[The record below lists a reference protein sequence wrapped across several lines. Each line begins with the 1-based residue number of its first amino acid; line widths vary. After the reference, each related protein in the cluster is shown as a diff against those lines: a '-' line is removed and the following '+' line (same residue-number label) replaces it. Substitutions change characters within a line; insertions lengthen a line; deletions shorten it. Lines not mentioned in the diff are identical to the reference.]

1 MPRTSRPI
9 FKISCST
16 IRVNR
21 RETNNQH
28 GRGAS
33 APPPRSGLISDET
46 HSVTFSCSCS
56 RERGEEGDAKI
67 GSVFFHPSEPLR
79 NTKNQGR
86 AFYFF
91 GALTSFDACTSTTSG
106 GARSHA
112 SRLASLLLF
121 SVYIFPLSV
130 YFPPGFI
137 ELEAKF
143 NGFFS
148 KMR

>member
-21 RETNNQH
+21 RETNNPH

-33 APPPRSGLISDET
+33 APPRRSGLISDET
-46 HSVTFSCSCS
+46 HSTTFFSVLAAESD
-56 RERGEEGDAKI
+56 ERKEMLKLGV
-67 GSVFFHPSEPLR
+67 SSSTPPEPPR

-91 GALTSFDACTSTTSG
+91 GALTGSDACTSTTSG

-112 SRLASLLLF
+112 SPLPSLLLF

-130 YFPPGFI
+130 YFPPGSDKI
-137 ELEAKF
+137 SSTSRQK
-143 NGFFS
+143 
-148 KMR
+148 

>member
-21 RETNNQH
+21 RETNNPH
-28 GRGAS
+28 GRGAP

-46 HSVTFSCSCS
+46 HSTTFFSVLAAESD
-56 RERGEEGDAKI
+56 ERKEMLKLGV
-67 GSVFFHPSEPLR
+67 SSSTPSEPPR
-79 NTKNQGR
+79 NTKNQGP
-86 AFYFF
+86 AIYFF
-91 GALTSFDACTSTTSG
+91 GDLTSFDACTSTNSG

-112 SRLASLLLF
+112 SPLASLLLF

-130 YFPPGFI
+130 YIPPGMH
-137 ELEAKF
+137 LVQR
-143 NGFFS
+143 
-148 KMR
+148 KMRFTFFK